1 MYSVPTTPEKFI
13 AIKHFNLQFLWNG
26 TDRLARLAA
35 KNGLDKP

>member
-13 AIKHFNLQFLWNG
+13 TIKHFNLQFLWNG

-35 KNGLDKP
+35 KNGLNKP